1 MERIKCITFDK
12 KAQDNLP
19 QHIKDKMKA
28 DRDKARKEMNSKG
41 LNIPI
46 VTHSCNICERDIVRT
61 AITYDKVKI
70 CHSCLKFIKV
80 QAKLNNRTWEEEVKF
95 QSAYIN
101 NCG

>member
-1 MERIKCITFDK
+1 MKKHLNEMQEYDKRIGVPQFEGWQEREIKAHK
-12 KAQDNLP
+12 KAQTEQLNL
-19 QHIKDKMKA
+19 H
-28 DRDKARKEMNSKG
+28 G
-41 LNIPI
+41 

-70 CHSCLKFIKV
+70 CHSCLKFLKV
-80 QAKLNNRTWEEEVKF
+80 QGKLNNRTWEKEVKF